1 MVKLGKNFWL
11 YNYHGSGQLCIISYY
26 NMAYCTLQGIYAFV
40 IEKDGVA
47 DSDEE
52 VIQHLKQLIRKQ
64 IGGFAVP
71 EAFLVRLYHHILKLE
86 LYRAHTPRA
95 HCAIYRSAFVAAW
108 LYQRLIDPESPRF

>member
-1 MVKLGKNFWL
+1 M
-11 YNYHGSGQLCIISYY
+11 S
-26 NMAYCTLQGIYAFV
+26 YCTPQGIYAFV

-71 EAFLVRLYHHILKLE
+71 EAFLVRLYHNNYIDFL
-86 LYRAHTPRA
+86 PRGG
-95 HCAIYRSAFVAAW
+95 CLMIEIFAFTSRIPDCW
-108 LYQRLIDPESPRF
+108 LTRLNMPGNTSIVCIHLSV